1 MGHLTN
7 MVDDQYDYY
16 LYSMRKYTLNAF
28 EGLMKFNDG
37 GLYRYKPILKATG
50 DLIRLV
56 SQVEKI
62 KATESENYK

>member
-1 MGHLTN
+1 

-16 LYSMRKYTLNAF
+16 LYSMRKFTLNAF

-37 GLYRYKPILKATG
+37 ALYRYKPILKATG

-56 SQVEKI
+56 SKVEKI
-62 KATESENYK
+62 KATETENYK